1 MRSEVKGHIKR
12 AGVLVGVPAV
22 LLWANDLVAL
32 ALPGGFGWLATAV
45 PLVALFAGLI
55 VAAVRHLVPGFAAFS
70 NYRVRFKHEVAAEV
84 FKIVCPTA
92 AYAPLEG
99 IAEVTF
105 DEAGLFNLRGRFK
118 SDDRVRGRIGQTPF
132 EAADVSRSYTT
143 GGKNKRTVV
152 VFRGLFFH
160 LDFNKTLRG
169 ITLVDPKAA
178 ASTSVGDRSGL
189 TEVTLENPAFE
200 AGFRVFAS
208 DEVEAR
214 YILTPAIM
222 ERILT
227 LQARTERP
235 VHLAFRSNRAFLG
248 VNYGRALFEPAIAAS
263 TSLAAIHEMAAH
275 FALAEGIVHELDL
288 NTRIWTKGVDESLL
302 TSAVAVEPDAFDL
315 ATKQGN
321 VTPEALWAAAMEAS
335 GHGDDEAAEV
345 VMAAPPG
352 TSIQIDRAGS
362 AVTIDYGLGVG
373 FYLALVVWMAAVA
386 LALAAVRVIP
396 TALHMGDEI
405 ASVHR
410 VAARDSLRLPG
421 GHHVARRVVRRRLP
435 RRSLGIP
442 DVGRARPQGR
452 DCRRRRA
459 DLARA
464 PSPAAHLPPATL
476 RQGRAPREGRLR
488 RQDHRVCAPQR
499 NGVADA
505 LTGRRA
511 MGGQRDAAG
520 DARDGALTTTAR
532 NGKMLAM
539 YRLAAFLITTSVMA
553 AACGGNAPAD
563 AGNAAAT
570 SPAAAPP
577 SAPADV
583 NALGKDDRTAGTG
596 AEARPGMMVSVHY
609 TGWLYDPS
617 ATDTRGTKFDSSKI
631 AASPSSSSS
640 ARAMSSP
647 AGMKAWPA

>member
-1 MRSEVKGHIKR
+1 MVSAAEIDALYASTLEPRLAALEGLRSEVTDHIKR
-12 AGVLVGVPAV
+12 AAFLVGVPAV

-45 PLVALFAGLI
+45 PLVALLAGLI

-105 DEAGLFNLRGRFK
+105 DEAGLFNLRGHFK

-143 GGKNKRTVV
+143 GGENKRTVV

-169 ITLVDPKAA
+169 ITLVDPKTA

-200 AGFRVFAS
+200 AGFRVHAS

-235 VHLAFRSNRAFLG
+235 VHLAFRNNRAFLG

-362 AVTIDYGLGVG
+362 AVTIDYGLGFG

-405 ASVHR
+405 VSSTAWLPEIPYASQVVTTLPVVWFVGACLVGAFAFLMWGVR
-410 VAARDSLRLPG
+410 VRKVEIAADAVRIWRGLRPLPRIY
-421 GHHVARRVVRRRLP
+421 RRPPYGKVVRLEKAVYVGKTTGFALLNATASP
-435 RRSLGIP
+435 MLSPG
-442 DVGRARPQGR
+442 DVPW
-452 DCRRRRA
+452 
-459 DLARA
+459 
-464 PSPAAHLPPATL
+464 
-476 RQGRAPREGRLR
+476 
-488 RQDHRVCAPQR
+488 
-499 NGVADA
+499 VASEM
-505 LTGRRA
+505 RRA
-511 MGGQRDAAG
+511 MRE
-520 DARDGALTTTAR
+520 TAR
-532 NGKMLAM
+532 
-539 YRLAAFLITTSVMA
+539 
-553 AACGGNAPAD
+553 
-563 AGNAAAT
+563 
-570 SPAAAPP
+570 
-577 SAPADV
+577 
-583 NALGKDDRTAGTG
+583 
-596 AEARPGMMVSVHY
+596 
-609 TGWLYDPS
+609 
-617 ATDTRGTKFDSSKI
+617 
-631 AASPSSSSS
+631 
-640 ARAMSSP
+640 
-647 AGMKAWPA
+647 